1 LANQL
6 PTSIAEAHP
15 AHHGPGRYFVIWIL
29 LLIFTVTTVVTG
41 RMNLGALNLPLALTI
56 ASIKATLVVLFFM
69 HLSQSHGVNRLVF
82 VVSVLFVLVLI
93 AGVFGDLLTRY
104 PLSLPNGVPTTEG
117 PEMNGAFLHP
127 LPMR

>member
-1 LANQL
+1 MANQP

-41 RMNLGALNLPLALTI
+41 RMDLGSLNLPLALTI

-69 HLSQSHGVNRLVF
+69 HLSESHGVNRLVF
-82 VVSVLFVLVLI
+82 VVSILFVLVLL

-104 PLSLPNGVPTTEG
+104 PLSLPNHVPTTEG
-117 PEMNGAFLHP
+117 PELGGSVLQHVK
-127 LPMR
+127 